1 MRSLTLK
8 IFISYWIAAALVIIT
23 FNVVGTPLHNPEFSR
38 ALDTLLRTSA
48 VASIANYESAGCP
61 GRTPVLARA
70 NSSFMLANDSGSF
83 LCGDNHDAG
92 VQDFII
98 HSAASTKMSRKRYVD
113 HELFAISAHDQ
124 AGHPYVFIMEEP
136 YAQPGKILGVLTPS
150 YTTVGISGVCTF
162 FLALLLTRPIRRLR
176 WAAREIASGKL
187 ETRVD
192 WGSRSKSS
200 VIGRHDEINGLVHD
214 FNHMAD
220 RLQRLVGA
228 QRLLL
233 RDVSHELRSP
243 LARLSIA
250 LELVR
255 ARSNEDV
262 RRDLDRMERES
273 ARINDLVAELL
284 SLSLMETLE
293 NVTKPMV
300 VPLSELLEDLI
311 FDATYEA
318 QNANRKIRSSIARD
332 CFVCGDPALIR
343 RAIENVIRNAIHY
356 SPTGG
361 VVTVSLTSEQ
371 RAEGAFSVIQVVD
384 EGPGVPEDELDSIL
398 LPFYRVD
405 KSRNLLTGGF
415 GIGLSIAARA
425 IRLHSG
431 AISARNRVGGGL
443 TLELSLPLR
452 VAEVA
457 TMSA

>member
-1 MRSLTLK
+1 M
-8 IFISYWIAAALVIIT
+8 
-23 FNVVGTPLHNPEFSR
+23 
-38 ALDTLLRTSA
+38 
-48 VASIANYESAGCP
+48 
-61 GRTPVLARA
+61 
-70 NSSFMLANDSGSF
+70 
-83 LCGDNHDAG
+83 
-92 VQDFII
+92 
-98 HSAASTKMSRKRYVD
+98 
-113 HELFAISAHDQ
+113 
-124 AGHPYVFIMEEP
+124 
-136 YAQPGKILGVLTPS
+136 
-150 YTTVGISGVCTF
+150 
-162 FLALLLTRPIRRLR
+162 
-176 WAAREIASGKL
+176 
-187 ETRVD
+187 
-192 WGSRSKSS
+192 
-200 VIGRHDEINGLVHD
+200 IGRHDEINGLVHD

-343 RAIENVIRNAIHY
+343 RAIENVIRN
-356 SPTGG
+356 
-361 VVTVSLTSEQ
+361 
-371 RAEGAFSVIQVVD
+371 
-384 EGPGVPEDELDSIL
+384 SIL